1 MFLKK
6 FIKTNIKYLMLFI
19 LILTSSFSLSNI
31 FISNSSENTYMDVK
45 RNIEIGEI
53 YFFSANSKSLEEFEN
68 YFHSEVIPACA
79 SNLFNNIYIDL
90 PSDVGPSS
98 SSLTNLPIL
107 FMDGYDYDLAIIDY
121 PNFLYNKSPKI
132 CRFDYNFSG
141 KFEFNICQTNFS
153 SVRGI
158 FLSYDFYLDNELKA
172 EYYAIKATNENKELI
187 ARYCS
192 DSYYGF
198 YDYGESISPVMSN
211 SNESISIVYNQKIA
225 TYLSIAIAFIY
236 LVIFIS
242 FLNKN
247 RNDLYLLY
255 LNGYSKT
262 KTMLFIF
269 VLPIVSLIISLLL
282 TLGVSNIYVLLYNS
296 LISKYTPAIEFGRLN
311 FIMIILAIFIILM
324 FSLAYGLYFKHFKL
338 NRGEYND

>member
-6 FIKTNIKYLMLFI
+6 FIKATIKYLMLFI

-53 YFFSANSKSLEEFEN
+53 YFFSANSKPIEEFEN

-121 PNFLYNKSPKI
+121 PNFLYNKNPKT
-132 CRFDYNFSG
+132 CRFEYDFSS
-141 KFEFNICQTNFS
+141 KFEFNICKTNFS

-172 EYYAIKATNENKELI
+172 EYYAIKATSENKELI

-192 DSYYGF
+192 NSYYGF
-198 YDYGESISPVMSN
+198 YDYGESISPVISN
-211 SNESISIVYNQKIA
+211 SIASISTVYNQKIA
-225 TYLSIAIAFIY
+225 TYLSFALAFIY

-262 KTMLFIF
+262 KTMLFVSF
-269 VLPIVSLIISLLL
+269 LPIISVAISLLL
-282 TLGVSNIYVLLYNS
+282 SFGISGFYVMLYNI
-296 LISKYTPAIEFGRLN
+296 LISRVTPAIAFGRLN
-311 FIMIILAIFIILM
+311 YIMMFLAIFIIFI
-324 FSLAYGLYFKHFKL
+324 FSLLYCLYFKYFKL
-338 NRGEYND
+338 KRGEAND